1 MTKIKQKKGLK
12 GWCDMS
18 KKEKNILLTNLF
30 NAFLFW
36 AVILLYISFLLG
48 DLFNRV
54 DVSVLDTTGFW
65 ILVTLAFLCAFLNII
80 IKGEMFA
87 SKGMW
92 IVFVKSLLFLYCAVE
107 GIGRS
112 LILADVSIETG
123 ARIVLSIV
131 AIIALVYV
139 FTLSFDFARRKRKTI
154 K

>member
-1 MTKIKQKKGLK
+1 
-12 GWCDMS
+12 MS
-18 KKEKNILLTNLF
+18 IKEKNILLTNLF
-30 NAFLFW
+30 ETFLFW
-36 AVILLYISFLLG
+36 VIVLLYMSFLLG
-48 DLFNRV
+48 DLFNWL

-65 ILVTLAFLCAFLNII
+65 ILVTLAFLSAFLNII

-123 ARIVLSIV
+123 TRIVLSIV
-131 AIIALVYV
+131 AIIVLVYV
-139 FTLSFDFARRKRKTI
+139 FTLSFDFVRRKRKMI
-154 K
+154 KSF